1 MEVAPALTFIPP
13 IHFAV
18 NLWMKRIMTEKTSM
32 SIFPKFSMTTL
43 FWFSILYCLASRD
56 VYLDRSFLKTFF
68 NSALSL
74 TSTCNFFI
82 ISSFFLLTT
91 SAIFLFPFTLTSFN
105 SSTSFIDLSGLLSEP
120 MLYHNL
126 CCLLRQHCTRALL
139 PSISI
144 TSP

>member
-91 SAIFLFPFTLTSFN
+91 SAIILFPFTLMSFN
-105 SSTSFIDLSGLLSEP
+105 SSVSGLLSEP

-126 CCLLRQHCTRALL
+126 CCLLRQRCTRAFL